1 MSDLLLL
8 GCIAALGA
16 AIGIAAVLLAD
27 RVSDFFSFYRR
38 QFSRNAEIEM
48 ADMFIF
54 ANGRQLFIFNLML
67 MVLVPLFLHALFQ
80 ILVVTVAGAF
90 LSRKTAC
97 SGPKERRSPSR
108 RIWLSTRWS
117 LMKVPVREPRSRTSA
132 LPSACRMI
140 SP

>member
-16 AIGIAAVLLAD
+16 AIGIAVVLLAD

-80 ILVVTVAGAF
+80 ILVDLGQGGGAVFVGFAGTQQVEVGA
-90 LSRKTAC
+90 
-97 SGPKERRSPSR
+97 
-108 RIWLSTRWS
+108 
-117 LMKVPVREPRSRTSA
+117 VQHQ
-132 LPSACRMI
+132 
-140 SP
+140 